1 MHDFYGNDK
10 TINAL
15 DKMIKYGKKHG
26 YVFLPITASTDAV
39 NHGVNN

>member
-39 NHGVNN
+39 HHGVNN